1 MCVRGP
7 KAGVNITVPSR
18 TERASRLSVSLRDF
32 AQSLRGFGG
41 LRAFVVFSPSNK
53 QQLSSAFPPFVLY
66 RLYSFCQRRR
76 VPRNDMDSIL
86 GHLQWSEDFLYFA
99 ENSRI
104 CSRDILRSDNWL
116 ALSTGAKLGEM
127 WWMSRIKVNSGK
139 PSTEISRNKLIFMT
153 FYSYSFKRTKK
164 SIAPMLTNKQFQIR
178 LCLY

>member
-1 MCVRGP
+1 MCVCGP

-139 PSTEISRNKLIFMT
+139 LQLRYRETNLFLWHFIHIVLKGL
-153 FYSYSFKRTKK
+153 KR
-164 SIAPMLTNKQFQIR
+164 ALHP
-178 LCLY
+178 C